1 MPPRARRALPVFA
14 FSALLL
20 AAPAAAAESAPPD
33 DPPPVAGTDPARVR
47 RIEREVEALRVH
59 AKVLLREERW
69 REAEQTLEHAR
80 RLCVDAGIGGERL
93 ESLDALLA
101 RARARGEPEFTP
113 PRTAD
118 EVTLKRLGRMS
129 FAPALRELEAK
140 FKKNPD
146 DLDARWKLAAVQIFH
161 GQWEKARALV
171 AGETAPAPDEPDLF
185 ERLRKRLAAR
195 GDTLRVVLL
204 DLAEGRLEEALRR
217 LKTAKPTT
225 PNDIVRAKLLAMDLA
240 RRFGEPA
247 RFRELARELAKEA
260 GAPGAEIELEIAKLL
275 CARRL
280 WGFGRYERRPEPFTY
295 RPGDSCVLYIEVENA
310 SAETLAAEKFETDF
324 RVSVKIQDRAAPPRT
339 VWSLPEAQARRD
351 MLHSRPR
358 DVSTHAKF
366 NLPPDL
372 APGEYHFL
380 VRVVDVKTERAAE
393 AALPF
398 TVAK

>member
-1 MPPRARRALPVFA
+1 MQTRAGRALSAFA
-14 FSALLL
+14 FAAFLFAAL
-20 AAPAAAAESAPPD
+20 AAAAESAPPD
-33 DPPPVAGTDPARVR
+33 DPPPVTGADPARVR

-80 RLCVDAGIGGERL
+80 RLCVGTEIGGEGP
-93 ESLDALLA
+93 ESLAALLA
-101 RARARGEPEFTP
+101 RARARGKPEFAS

-129 FAPALRELEAK
+129 FAPALRELKEK
-140 FKKNPD
+140 LEKNPD
-146 DLDARWKLAAVQIFH
+146 DHDARWKIAAILILH
-161 GQWEKARALV
+161 GEWEKGRALV
-171 AGETAPAPDEPDLF
+171 AGAAGPTLEEDELF
-185 ERLRKRLAAR
+185 AHLRERLTARK
-195 GDTLRVVLL
+195 DVLRVVLL

-217 LKTAKPTT
+217 LKAAKPAV
-225 PNDIVRAKLLAMDLA
+225 PNDVARAKLLAMDLA
-240 RRFGEPA
+240 RRLGEPA

-260 GAPGAEIELEIAKLL
+260 GAPGAETELEIAKLL
-275 CARRL
+275 CVHRL
-280 WGFGRYERRPEPFTY
+280 WGFGRYEKRPEPFAY

-310 SAETLAAEKFETDF
+310 STETLAAEGFETDF
-324 RVSVKIQDRAAPPRT
+324 RVSVEIQSRAVRGGT
-339 VWSLPEAQARRD
+339 VWSLPEPQRRKD
-351 MLHSRPR
+351 RLHSRPR

-372 APGEYHFL
+372 APGEYCFL
-380 VRVVDVKTERAAE
+380 VRVEDVRTTRAAE